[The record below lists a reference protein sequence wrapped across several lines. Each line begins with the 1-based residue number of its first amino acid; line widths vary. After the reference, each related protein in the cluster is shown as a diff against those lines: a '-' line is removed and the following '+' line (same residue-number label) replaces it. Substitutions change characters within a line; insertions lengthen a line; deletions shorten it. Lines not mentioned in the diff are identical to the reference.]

1 MEGYARLGDRS
12 GRRAEL
18 LIHRRFAAI
27 QAQNILYLQAEIHE
41 LESDLREIEQEN
53 AKATPGNPRSQYAR
67 NWHRLSTARD
77 ADRAQW
83 NTFCLLREKLK
94 EYNKA
99 LIDQALLD
107 RYYQPPKEHD
117 LDILKHCLTH
127 PSYPDYLLGKDSTIW
142 EDKELRHDLITL
154 GTNST
159 ADGLTEWIAGNVVK
173 PFHQLLGGRILKPS
187 AEFED
192 MTDYS
197 EQAITRLASL
207 VATVISSVFPIVGVI
222 ILYFVKDLLA
232 RIGII
237 AGLTAA

>member
-1 MEGYARLGDRS
+1 MEGYAKLGDRS
-12 GRRAEL
+12 SHRPEL
-18 LIHRRFAAI
+18 LIHRRFGAL

-41 LESDLREIEQEN
+41 LEADLRELEQEN
-53 AKATPGNPRSQYAR
+53 AKAPAGSPRIQYSR
-67 NWHRLSTARD
+67 NWHRLATAQD
-77 ADRAQW
+77 SDRRQW
-83 NTFCLLREKLK
+83 DVFCVLQEKLK
-94 EYNKA
+94 EYNRV
-99 LIDQALLD
+99 LVDQALIS
-107 RYYQPPKEHD
+107 RHYRAPKEHD
-117 LDILKHCLTH
+117 LDVLKHCLTH

-142 EDKELRHDLITL
+142 EDKEIRHDLVTL
-154 GTNST
+154 SSNNTE
-159 ADGLTEWIAGNVVK
+159 DGFTEWIAGNVVK

-187 AEFED
+187 EEFEG

-197 EQAITRLASL
+197 EQTIIRLASL